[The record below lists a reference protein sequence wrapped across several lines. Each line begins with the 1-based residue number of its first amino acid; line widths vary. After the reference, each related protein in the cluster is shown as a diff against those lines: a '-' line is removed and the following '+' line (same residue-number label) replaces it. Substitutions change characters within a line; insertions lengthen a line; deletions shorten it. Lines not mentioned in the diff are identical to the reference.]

1 MCVTSA
7 YQQTAEPPPQKKAD
21 EDLKIIK
28 INCSQNPIYRQ
39 INYLPRNS
47 VKRFFFQF
55 TGLKFK

>member
-1 MCVTSA
+1 VCVTSA

-47 VKRFFFQF
+47 VKRFFFNLQA
-55 TGLKFK
+55 